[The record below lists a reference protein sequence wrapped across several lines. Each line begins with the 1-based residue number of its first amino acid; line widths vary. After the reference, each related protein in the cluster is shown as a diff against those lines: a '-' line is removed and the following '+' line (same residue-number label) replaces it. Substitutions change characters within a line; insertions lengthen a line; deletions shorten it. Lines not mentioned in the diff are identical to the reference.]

1 MSDLLPRFTMLAHF
15 ASLLPVQYFEP
26 ASLPCSSYRNY
37 NHPVSS
43 FTQGTSMDPNRKPS
57 PKFMTLERHIMEEE
71 RKHPRATG
79 EFSSLLHALSLAV
92 KLVWRE
98 VTKAGLVNI
107 LGKTDRMNISGDEVK
122 KLDEFA
128 DETIYKAMDHGG
140 HLCMMASEENENLL
154 TIPDHYPRGKYVLLY
169 DPLDGSG
176 NIDANITVGTIF
188 SVLMRVTPSGEE
200 SLEDVLQPGHRQ
212 VAAGYALYSS
222 SMMLVYSTGHGVHG
236 FTLDPSVGEFLLSHE
251 NIRMPKRGSIYAV
264 NEGNYNRWEPNM
276 RRYIDWLK
284 TEDKADGRPYS
295 LRYIG
300 SLVAD
305 VHRTLM
311 YGGIYCYPADTK
323 NPNGK
328 LRLLYE
334 NNPLAYIVEQA
345 GGAASDGKQ
354 RIMDIQPTKLHQKT
368 PLFIGSEEDVRIA
381 EEFLQGKR

>member
-1 MSDLLPRFTMLAHF
+1 
-15 ASLLPVQYFEP
+15 
-26 ASLPCSSYRNY
+26 
-37 NHPVSS
+37 
-43 FTQGTSMDPNRKPS
+43 MDPNRQPA

-71 RKHPRATG
+71 RKHPKATG
-79 EFSSLLHALSLAV
+79 EFSGLLHALSLAV

-140 HLCMMASEENENLL
+140 YLCVMASEENENLL
-154 TIPDHYPRGKYVLLY
+154 PIPDHYPRGKYVLLY

-200 SLEDVLQPGHRQ
+200 ALEDVLQPGFKQ

-222 SMMLVYSTGHGVHG
+222 SMMFVYSTGHGVHG

-251 NIRMPKRGSIYAV
+251 NIRIPKRGSIYAI
-264 NEGNYNRWEPNM
+264 NEGNYNKWEPNM

-284 TEDKADGRPYS
+284 TEDKSDGRPYS

-354 RIMDIQPTKLHQKT
+354 RILNIHPTKLHQKT
-368 PLFIGSEEDVRIA
+368 PLFIGSEEDVRIV
-381 EEFLQGKR
+381 EEFLAGKR